1 MHDLIKARA
10 TLDESGAVV
19 GYSRLEDN
27 PITDTDS
34 YKASHYLQY
43 PDDMQSMYC
52 YFEPRGG
59 RYRYALLTGL
69 QSILLQHFAVPVTM
83 DHVREADEL
92 FTTHGEPF
100 NRAGWERIVT
110 HYGGRLPLRIRAV
123 PEGLPVPVSNVL
135 YEVELT
141 APDPEIAW
149 LPGWVETKMV
159 RVWYPTTVA
168 TRGYYIKSHL
178 LEALQKSSDDPLG
191 EIDYKLHCFGSRGG
205 SSQETIRIG
214 GFAQPICT
222 GVARLLRSISML
234 MRSCADWTPSL
245 RIA

>member
-69 QSILLQHFAVPVTM
+69 QVADGTGKRQNANPV
-83 DHVREADEL
+83 A
-92 FTTHGEPF
+92 
-100 NRAGWERIVT
+100 
-110 HYGGRLPLRIRAV
+110 
-123 PEGLPVPVSNVL
+123 
-135 YEVELT
+135 
-141 APDPEIAW
+141 
-149 LPGWVETKMV
+149 
-159 RVWYPTTVA
+159 A
-168 TRGYYIKSHL
+168 TRFVHRR
-178 LEALQKSSDDPLG
+178 G
-191 EIDYKLHCFGSRGG
+191 EFGSAGQILRRNAGRG
-205 SSQETIRIG
+205 
-214 GFAQPICT
+214 
-222 GVARLLRSISML
+222 VH
-234 MRSCADWTPSL
+234 
-245 RIA
+245 